1 MTSKMFGATLL
12 LLSGLTSIAHAAS
25 AGPAESA
32 SAIVNYRE
40 YTTSF
45 ASSGQLAGHHLEPLK
60 KQGFQRIVYLA
71 YRAHGNAPDTLS
83 IDQQATD
90 LGLSYVHIPVPWQS
104 PSQSDYQTFAA
115 VMRAQ
120 PAMKTLLHCQ
130 MNYRASA
137 FSFLYRV
144 LALGTP
150 TQEALRDLNQIWS
163 PDKTWMTF
171 INTVLAA
178 HDRPMVDIQ
187 QQS

>member
-45 ASSGQLAGHHLEPLK
+45 ASSGQLAGHHLEALK

-71 YRAHGNAPDTLS
+71 YRAHGNASDTLS

-144 LALGTP
+144 LELDIPMQPAV
-150 TQEALRDLNQIWS
+150 EDLYEIWN
-163 PDKTWMTF
+163 PDKTWLTF
-171 INTVLAA
+171 INKVLAA
-178 HDRPMVDIQ
+178 HDRPTLDRQ
-187 QQS
+187 